1 MKRRFKEVVE
11 LLEYKELLR
20 MKDDLNKGGDSI
32 RILVENKIKE
42 EIRKRNEFCAV
53 CSSKIEPESET
64 KFTLAFGPEKNGKK
78 VSFCAVD
85 CMEYFL
91 SGLKKAKEVKN
102 EQDG

>member
-11 LLEYKELLR
+11 LLDYKELLR

-42 EIRKRNEFCAV
+42 EIRKHNEFCAV

-64 KFTLAFGPEKNGKK
+64 RFTLAFGPDEMGKK

-85 CMEYFL
+85 CLQYFL
-91 SGLKKAKEVKN
+91 SGLKKAKEVN
-102 EQDG
+102 QG